1 MLSSGE
7 LVAWWNLSHSLGG
20 HCCTLLGALHGVRCS
35 SQVCMYVRQ
44 SSCTLLACLHSPQL
58 LRLAAAAASLLFV
71 LCFVCVCVC
80 VFFFKNFFCKI
91 FIFVCLF
98 VFGFES
104 EAQVSQFVSHGDDHP
119 SESKKKIPGKKKNCL
134 AGLRECKLQD
144 PSTMLSRLLCSAVEW
159 KLMGFVRLDS
169 WICGSFEFCT
179 NLVCSVS

>member
-1 MLSSGE
+1 
-7 LVAWWNLSHSLGG
+7 
-20 HCCTLLGALHGVRCS
+20 
-35 SQVCMYVRQ
+35 MYVRQ

-104 EAQVSQFVSHGDDHP
+104 EAQVSQFVSHGYDHR
-119 SESKKKIPGKKKNCL
+119 SESKKKIPGKKKTVWQAL
-134 AGLRECKLQD
+134 ESASSKTHLQ
-144 PSTMLSRLLCSAVEW
+144 CS
-159 KLMGFVRLDS
+159 LDYYAQQ
-169 WICGSFEFCT
+169 WTGS
-179 NLVCSVS
+179 

>member
-44 SSCTLLACLHSPQL
+44 SSCTLLACLYSPQL
-58 LRLAAAAASLLFV
+58 LLLAAAAASLLFFLV
-71 LCFVCVCVC
+71 
-80 VFFFKNFFCKI
+80 
-91 FIFVCLF
+91 LF

-119 SESKKKIPGKKKNCL
+119 SERKKKIPGKKKIVWQAL
-134 AGLRECKLQD
+134 ESASSKTHLQFSVD
-144 PSTMLSRLLCSAVEW
+144 YYAQQWT
-159 KLMGFVRLDS
+159 
-169 WICGSFEFCT
+169 GS
-179 NLVCSVS
+179 